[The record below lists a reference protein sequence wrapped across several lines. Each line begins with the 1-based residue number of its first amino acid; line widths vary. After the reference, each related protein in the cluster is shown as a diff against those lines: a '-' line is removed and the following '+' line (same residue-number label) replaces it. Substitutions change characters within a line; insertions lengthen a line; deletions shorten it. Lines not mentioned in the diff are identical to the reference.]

1 MSVYLNMRATGC
13 IGIFFSIE
21 VLVAWSIYRDQL
33 RVEALEITFI
43 SSLRTDLFLIAM
55 ITAQKERKDWRI

>member
-55 ITAQKERKDWRI
+55 ITAQKERKD